1 VTYEFEGFRLDTER
15 RRLLA
20 APSGESI
27 HASPKVLDTLI
38 YLVERRGEL
47 VEKDAL
53 MKAIWPRVVVEEN
66 NLDRNISTLRRVLGE
81 RAGENRFIATVPGRG
96 YRFVAAV
103 TTATAERAHA
113 ITSETAESREA
124 PAVVLESLA
133 PRATRRRFSQSVVVA
148 APIAAVGLALA
159 ATIAWSVGK
168 KRPDGDPSAQRAA
181 RPAIAARV
189 ANDGAVP
196 RASIAV
202 MPLANR
208 TGDPSLRYLGDGIAE
223 ELIYALARVKGLTVT
238 ARTSSFAYRDR
249 DVDVREIGRGLGVA
263 TVLEGS
269 LHRAGDI
276 VRLIV
281 RLVDAHTGFHIW
293 SQSYDRRADGL
304 LGLQAELATE
314 VVQALTPSRQGAAI
328 GVVGP
333 VRPTASPQ
341 AYRLFLE
348 ANALVGASDSNLRA
362 ALALYDEALVLDPT
376 FARAF
381 AARAAARLVL
391 VSHGSVGLADLSEA
405 ERDARTAI
413 SIDADVASA
422 HASLANVLRQ
432 RGEWLQAEAAYR
444 TALAKSGDD
453 PMLLGAHHIM
463 LGLTGRVRASLDE
476 AETAYRLAPLALPTI
491 MWRAMT
497 YSLMGRDE
505 AALRE
510 AALGRSLGAT
520 ADSGGGLPFMLT
532 AAAQRQGRYADV
544 AAHLVP
550 ILPADARSAGATAI
564 ASTYEAA
571 ANPEKRPS
579 ALAALRHLES
589 KVPFGEME
597 QRRWSLLL
605 WLYTTAG
612 DLDGA
617 YAAGNRALD
626 EAARSG
632 SIGSSWFVIWFPSMR
647 PFRQDPRFQA
657 FVERLNLLE
666 YWKVYGPPD
675 GCVLAEGNI
684 ACQ

>member
-1 VTYEFEGFRLDTER
+1 VAYEFDGFRLDTDR
-15 RRLLA
+15 QRLLA
-20 APSGESI
+20 APSGDPI
-27 HASPKVLDTLI
+27 HVSPRVLETLI
-38 YLVERRGEL
+38 YLVERRGDL

-81 RAGENRFIATVPGRG
+81 KAGENRFIATVPGRG

-103 TTATAERAHA
+103 TTAAEPAPA
-113 ITSETAESREA
+113 VSAGPAESRET
-124 PAVVLESLA
+124 PAVVLASTA
-133 PRATRRRFSQSVVVA
+133 PPATRRPFGRPLVA
-148 APIAAVGLALA
+148 AMPVAFVLALA
-159 ATIAWSVGK
+159 ATLVWFVG
-168 KRPDGDPSAQRAA
+168 RTLQDGDLS
-181 RPAIAARV
+181 
-189 ANDGAVP
+189 VP
-196 RASIAV
+196 RAAAGHAADGRVVPSASVAV
-202 MPLANR
+202 LPFANR
-208 TGDPSLRYLGDGIAE
+208 TGDPSLRYLGDGIAD
-223 ELIYALARVKGLTVT
+223 ELIYALARVKGLTVP

-249 DVDVREIGRGLGVA
+249 DVDVREIARDLGVA

-269 LHRAGDI
+269 LGRAGGAMR
-276 VRLIV
+276 VIV

-293 SQSYDRRADGL
+293 SQSYDRRADDL
-304 LGLQAELATE
+304 LGLQAELASE
-314 VVQALTPSRQGAAI
+314 IVQSLTPSRQAGSS
-328 GVVGP
+328 GVGP

-348 ANALVGASDSNLRA
+348 ANALVGASDSNLHH
-362 ALALYDEALVLDPT
+362 ALALYDEALALDPT
-376 FARAF
+376 FARAL
-381 AARAAARLVL
+381 AARAVARLVL
-391 VSHGSVGLADLSEA
+391 VGHGSVGLANLSEA
-405 ERDARTAI
+405 ERDARAAL
-413 SIDADVASA
+413 SIDADVAA
-422 HASLANVLRQ
+422 GHAALANVLRA
-432 RGEWLQAEAAYR
+432 RGEWLQADAAYR
-444 TALAKSGDD
+444 TALAKSGND

-491 MWRAMT
+491 MWRAMA

-520 ADSGGGLPFMLT
+520 ADSGGGFPFLLT
-532 AAAQRQGRYADV
+532 AAAQRQGRYADAV
-544 AAHLVP
+544 GHLVLY
-550 ILPADARSAGATAI
+550 LPAESRAAGAAAI

-571 ANPEKRPS
+571 ANPAKRPA
-579 ALAALRHLES
+579 ALEALRHLES
-589 KVPFGEME
+589 KVPFGDME

-605 WLYTTAG
+605 WLCTTAG

-657 FVERLNLLE
+657 FVERLDLPE
-666 YWKVYGPPD
+666 YWEVYGPPD
-675 GCVLAEGNI
+675 GCALAKGKI
-684 ACQ
+684 ACR